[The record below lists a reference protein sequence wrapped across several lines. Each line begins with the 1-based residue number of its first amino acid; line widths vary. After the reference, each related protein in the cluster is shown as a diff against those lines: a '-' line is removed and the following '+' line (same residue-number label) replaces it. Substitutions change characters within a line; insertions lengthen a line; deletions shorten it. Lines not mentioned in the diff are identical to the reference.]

1 MIQVHPRY
9 APAPT
14 GKYDEYTKRGSPGC
28 YYNAMEATFVLS
40 LLVQVGVLVTSAIAI
55 STQNPMPEPLLLVLW
70 METIVQGIE
79 IVWYGGVGVAYY
91 LGKMSISTGFRYL
104 DWMFTT
110 PIMLLSIF
118 FFGTWEANKCTTL
131 SELVEGSRLVAVILI
146 VLFDWCMLW
155 IGAAYQR
162 DWQVTPRL
170 LDNAIND
177 GIGLKGGTAVGLWF
191 GWIPFVGAFV
201 PLIVAAIV
209 DEWPMDGGALPTLIV
224 STFAWSLYGVV
235 ALGGRWMPFG
245 GDGPWLGLS
254 EERMNTAYNLLDI
267 VSKNVMGLIISAL
280 VLTSGYDKTCVH
292 PPSAPPASPPP
303 VG

>member
-14 GKYDEYTKRGSPGC
+14 GKYDDYTGRGSPGF
-28 YYNAMEATFVLS
+28 YYNMMEATFLLS
-40 LLVQVGVLVTSAIAI
+40 LLVQVGVLVTSGIAI

-79 IVWYGGVGVAYY
+79 ILWYGGVGVAYAF
-91 LGKMSISTGFRYL
+91 GKMSISTGFRYL

-118 FFGTWEANKCTTL
+118 FFGTWETNKCTTL
-131 SELVEGSRLVAVILI
+131 SELVEGSRLIAVILI

-162 DWQVTPRL
+162 DWKMTPTL

-191 GWIPFVGAFV
+191 GWIPFVGAFA

-224 STFAWSLYGVV
+224 STFAWSLYGIV

-280 VLTSGYDKTCVH
+280 VLNDSYNKECIH
-292 PPSAPPASPPP
+292 PPSAPPPSAP
-303 VG
+303 